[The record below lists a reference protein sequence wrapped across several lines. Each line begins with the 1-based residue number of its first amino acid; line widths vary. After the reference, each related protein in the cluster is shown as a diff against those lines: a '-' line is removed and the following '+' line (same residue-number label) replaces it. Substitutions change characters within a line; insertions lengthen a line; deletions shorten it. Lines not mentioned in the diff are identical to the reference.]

1 VFGVALAF
9 LGMSVLV
16 FALFRTFVL
25 SLAVVASA
33 FSDLMVPIAVM
44 NLLGSR

>member
-16 FALFRTFVL
+16 FALFRTFVP
-25 SLAVVASA
+25 SLAS
-33 FSDLMVPIAVM
+33 
-44 NLLGSR
+44 SRLRSPT